1 MTSPAAF
8 SWRCCGWPRS
18 TFALRPNADLDEP
31 APSTALMTSP
41 APRRAPAPATLAPG
55 QPSSSSDKEH
65 APARSAVVANPV
77 KVKDGGPGQRQIR
90 AALARP
96 GWPAP
101 QWLETT
107 WEDPGGGQT
116 RQAIQPAPRSSSP
129 AAATAPSPPA
139 PANSPAPT
147 WPWPWCP
154 SGTGNL
160 LAANLRLPARPAGLS
175 PPPRHAAAAR
185 LDVGV
190 VEGRCFT
197 VMAGMGF
204 DAQMLRDTPETLKAR
219 LGWPAYVIAAARHLC
234 ETPMQVSISLDG
246 GPPFTRRA
254 RSVLVG
260 NVGELRGGLRL
271 LPGAR
276 PDDGLL
282 DVAVLMPPRRR
293 SWLPLAWSLLRHS
306 PPPR

>member
-1 MTSPAAF
+1 
-8 SWRCCGWPRS
+8 
-18 TFALRPNADLDEP
+18 
-31 APSTALMTSP
+31 
-41 APRRAPAPATLAPG
+41 
-55 QPSSSSDKEH
+55 
-65 APARSAVVANPV
+65 V
-77 KVKDGGPGQRQIR
+77 KVKDGGPGQRRIQ
-90 AALARP
+90 AALARA

-101 QWLETT
+101 LWLETT

-116 RQAIQPAPRSSSP
+116 RQAVQAGAEVIFACGGDGTV
-129 AAATAPSPPA
+129 TACASELA
-139 PANSPAPT
+139 GTDVALAVV
-147 WPWPWCP
+147 P

-160 LAANLRLPARPAGLS
+160 LAANLKLPAHPAKAVAIATSGG
-175 PPPRHAAAAR
+175 RRR
-185 LDVGV
+185 LDVGM

-204 DAQMLRDTPETLKAR
+204 DAQMLRGTPESLKAR

-246 GPPFTRRA
+246 APPFTRRA

-293 SWLPLAWSLLRHS
+293 SWLPLAWSLLLHRPTAPVMETFQARHVTIS
-306 PPPR
+306 SDQEHPRELDGDLIEPSRTLTAAVRPAALWMCVPEKPAAGARATGAQATAHDAPDHALT